1 MATALSFLWLRGRLV
16 ECSRWPPPRPHSQE
30 ISDRHGQLS
39 LPTGGRW
46 PLPCPSFGCVAALL
60 NAVVGRRLDRIPKDL
75 ALARTPRFLVHPNV
89 FTRSGVM
96 FRSTLHPQGLT
107 GGYHFYH

>member
-1 MATALSFLWLRGRLV
+1 MKTLSLCGHRDAPNL
-16 ECSRWPPPRPHSQE
+16 
-30 ISDRHGQLS
+30 LS

-96 FRSTLHPQGLT
+96 FRSTLHPQGLPIAIQQISGQT
-107 GGYHFYH
+107 TCKQGPREVGPA